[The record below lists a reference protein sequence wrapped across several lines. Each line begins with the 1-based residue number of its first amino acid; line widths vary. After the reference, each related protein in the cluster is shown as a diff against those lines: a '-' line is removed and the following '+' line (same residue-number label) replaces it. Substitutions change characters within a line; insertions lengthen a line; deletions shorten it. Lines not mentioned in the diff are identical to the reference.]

1 MHILRHN
8 GNPILGGGENMG
20 NKIIDGIALTIA
32 IIGAVNW
39 GLIGFFDFNLVATVF
54 GSMTWLSRIIYAL
67 VGVCG
72 LYLICFYMRLG
83 NSTSE
88 A

>member
-1 MHILRHN
+1 MATLM
-8 GNPILGGGENMG
+8 LEEAKNMG

-39 GLIGFFDFNLVATVF
+39 GLIGFFDFNLVAVIF
-54 GSMTWLSRIIYAL
+54 GSMTWFSRIIYAL

-72 LYLICFYMRLG
+72 LYQICFDMRLG
-83 NSTSE
+83 DSASQ

>member
-1 MHILRHN
+1 
-8 GNPILGGGENMG
+8 MG
-20 NKIIDGIALTIA
+20 NKLIDGIALTIA

-39 GLIGFFDFNLVATVF
+39 GLIGFFDFNLVAAIF

-72 LYLICFYMRLG
+72 LYLVCFYMRLC
-83 NSTSE
+83 NATTE